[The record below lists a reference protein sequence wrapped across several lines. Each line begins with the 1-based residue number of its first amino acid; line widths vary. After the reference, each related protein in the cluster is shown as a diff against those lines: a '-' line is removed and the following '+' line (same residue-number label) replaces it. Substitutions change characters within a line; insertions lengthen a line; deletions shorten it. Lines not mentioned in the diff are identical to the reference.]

1 MDTHSFYYVC
11 WSIKTY
17 LALFACI
24 RIRYPGFSQAFQPK
38 KGGYLL
44 LFAALHRVFLPFIYM
59 HNTHKPCP
67 DTIIIIKKGKEKE
80 EKNKYDTNTSLGN
93 RLTILFC
100 HRKALLCKTSFDIS
114 QNFFFF
120 FGRLVEGDDNI
131 AFPPLSAAA
140 IRWPSANQYGV
151 IIYEKQT
158 SASRTSYLYFHICG

>member
-44 LFAALHRVFLPFIYM
+44 LFTALHRVFLPFIYM

-100 HRKALLCKTSFDIS
+100 HRKVLLCKTSFDIS
-114 QNFFFF
+114 QRIFFFLRDWWKEATILHF
-120 FGRLVEGDDNI
+120 HYSPLHRFGGR
-131 AFPPLSAAA
+131 P
-140 IRWPSANQYGV
+140 
-151 IIYEKQT
+151 QT
-158 SASRTSYLYFHICG
+158 NTA